1 MDEHTV
7 YMDVNVLPSL
17 TTMFGTTSDLVI
29 AVMTINR
36 YHLIKGNVS
45 TKKNY
50 SISVDTACHEFRQF
64 VIFEPLVTAFEA

>member
-45 TKKNY
+45 TKKKSFY
-50 SISVDTACHEFRQF
+50 QR
-64 VIFEPLVTAFEA
+64 

>member
-1 MDEHTV
+1 MDKCIEDEHTV

-36 YHLIKGNVS
+36 YHLIK
-45 TKKNY
+45 
-50 SISVDTACHEFRQF
+50 SIT
-64 VIFEPLVTAFEA
+64 I